1 MSWMVKFVEWPHQIK
16 NNNNTDLR
24 NTLTRNFFNA
34 KLWLLVRSQAGSW
47 LKILL
52 LSTVHTRCLIT
63 FISLDTPVYHLPAV
77 YVLTQPLLFKNSYL
91 INEFWCVFPNMP
103 PTFFLFPEMPQV
115 ASGIYQIQQ
124 YKFASMRGC
133 MMRPRVFCMLILF
146 FEFQCSF
153 LDSIISCF
161 VLTPKTIW

>member
-63 FISLDTPVYHLPAV
+63 FISLDTPVYHLPDV
-77 YVLTQPLLFKNSYL
+77 YVLTQPLLFENSKYATHALL
-91 INEFWCVFPNMP
+91 IPRNAPGGKWHTKFSSINSQVWGDVWWDQEFS
-103 PTFFLFPEMPQV
+103 L
-115 ASGIYQIQQ
+115 
-124 YKFASMRGC
+124 
-133 MMRPRVFCMLILF
+133 
-146 FEFQCSF
+146 CSF
-153 LDSIISCF
+153 YFLNFNVHSWIQ
-161 VLTPKTIW
+161 